1 MCERQATGE
10 KEEDRMLRRGVLG
23 HVLVCVGV
31 AVLGACVSQSG
42 RQSSARMPAPV
53 LRVAVPVNA
62 PPYAFRRGDAVT
74 GMEVDFASELAAAI
88 DRRLQLIEIPFA
100 ELLPALRAGRA
111 DMVMAG
117 MTITPARAVTVA
129 FSDPYLRSG
138 LLTVMRREDMTR
150 FKNARSVLQT
160 TDPIGVVEGTTA
172 ERFVRDRAPTASIL
186 VYPTA
191 SAAIDELRQRRVRV
205 VVHDA
210 PVAIWFAGTDEANL
224 GVLLELL
231 NQEQLGW
238 AIRPDDEALRAA
250 VNGTLARWRTDGT
263 LASLLGRW
271 VPYWQRLES
280 EAPAR

>member
-1 MCERQATGE
+1 
-10 KEEDRMLRRGVLG
+10 MLGRGVTG
-23 HVLVCVGV
+23 RVLVC
-31 AVLGACVSQSG
+31 LGLATLAACA
-42 RQSSARMPAPV
+42 SAQRRPAAPAATTGPGV

-62 PPYAFRRGDAVT
+62 APYAFRQGDAVG
-74 GMEVDFASELAAAI
+74 GMEVDFASELALALG
-88 DRRLQLIEIPFA
+88 RRLQLVEIPFA
-100 ELLPALRAGRA
+100 ELIPALRAGRA
-111 DMVMAG
+111 DMAMAG
-117 MTITPARAVTVA
+117 LTITPARQVTVA

-138 LLTVMRREDMTR
+138 LLTVMRREDMSR

-186 VYPTA
+186 VYPSV

-210 PVAIWFAGTDEANL
+210 PVAIWFASADEANL

-238 AIRPDDEALRAA
+238 AIRPDDEALRAS
-250 VNGTLARWRTDGT
+250 VNDLLAQWRTDGT
-263 LASLLGRW
+263 RARVLGRW
-271 VPYWQRLES
+271 VPYWQRLEA
-280 EAPAR
+280 ETPR